1 VRHDGSKASLEEAA
15 VSSSDRPVGFAL
27 LRRNRVVYRRLP
39 LLAAP
44 HADDTAERARWGARP
59 ALAEA
64 GLLAWGTGVQLSEAL
79 GAVGMALTLLAVL
92 PPRAGWR
99 TRARSAWPLWAFVGC
114 CLLAPVVAGHWP
126 SAAGAARIFDWCF
139 LPVAAAALPLLQ
151 RPARRRVALA
161 VGAIFL
167 LSCTAALCQH
177 FGLWPHPEAFARF
190 RWTGL
195 PFQRMYEPL
204 AGEPSRYMAGGLLL
218 HRLKF
223 AHVGGL
229 VVLAALDWGLLRRNA
244 PSLAVAAAGALC
256 VVWLPHARA
265 ASVALVAAMGLVL
278 LLRLSGRWR
287 WAAACGVLLLG
298 AVVVWT
304 VPSLRVRFA
313 SATTDEG
320 SGDRRWL
327 AVTALRAVQEH
338 PLSGVGLGRYR
349 PALFASADTPQD
361 VVQHAGKA
369 HNQYLT
375 VAAEA
380 GIPAAILYLVL
391 LLWCWRRVLPAAA
404 LGAAGR
410 ASVLFLALLSLL
422 HDPLFHAEV
431 SMAVVLALGLAQGAT
446 EEEQDR
452 G

>member
-1 VRHDGSKASLEEAA
+1 
-15 VSSSDRPVGFAL
+15 
-27 LRRNRVVYRRLP
+27 
-39 LLAAP
+39 
-44 HADDTAERARWGARP
+44 
-59 ALAEA
+59 LAEA

-79 GAVGMALTLLAVL
+79 GAVGMALTLLSVL
-92 PPRAGWR
+92 PPRAGWQ
-99 TRARSAWPLWAFVGC
+99 TRARRAWPLWAFVLC
-114 CLLAPVVAGHWP
+114 CLLVPVLGGHWP

-139 LPVAAAALPLLQ
+139 LPVAAAALPLLPP
-151 RPARRRVALA
+151 PARRRVAMA
-161 VGAIFL
+161 VCVVFL

-177 FGLWPHPEAFARF
+177 FGVWPRPEAFARF

-244 PSLAVAAAGALC
+244 LALVVAAVGALC

-265 ASVALVAAMGLVL
+265 ASVALVLAMGLVL
-278 LLRLSGRWR
+278 SFRLSGRWR
-287 WAAACGVLLLG
+287 WAAACAVLLLG
-298 AVVVWT
+298 AAGAWA
-304 VPSLRVRFA
+304 VPSLRLRFA
-313 SATTDEG
+313 SASTEEG

-327 AVTALRAVQEH
+327 AVTALRAIQAH
-338 PLSGVGLGRYR
+338 PLAGVGLGRYR
-349 PALFASADTPQD
+349 PALFASADTPEE

-391 LLWCWRRVLPAAA
+391 LLWCWRRVRPAAP
-404 LGAAGR
+404 LGASGR
-410 ASVLFLALLSLL
+410 ASVLFFALLSLL

-446 EEEQDR
+446 EEEDGR
-452 G
+452 R

>member
-1 VRHDGSKASLEEAA
+1 M
-15 VSSSDRPVGFAL
+15 
-27 LRRNRVVYRRLP
+27 
-39 LLAAP
+39 
-44 HADDTAERARWGARP
+44 
-59 ALAEA
+59 
-64 GLLAWGTGVQLSEAL
+64 AWGTGVQLSEAL

-99 TRARSAWPLWAFVGC
+99 MRARGAWPLWAFVLC
-114 CLLAPVVAGHWP
+114 CLLAPVLAGHWP
-126 SAAGAARIFDWCF
+126 SAAGAARVLDWCF
-139 LPVAAAALPLLQ
+139 LPAAAAALHRLP
-151 RPARRRVALA
+151 RPARKRVAVA
-161 VGAIFL
+161 VGAVFL

-177 FGLWPHPEAFARF
+177 FGLWPRPDAFARF

-204 AGEPSRYMAGGLLL
+204 EGEPSRYMAGGLLL

-229 VVLAALDWGLLRRNA
+229 VVLAALDWGLLAKNA
-244 PSLAVAAAGALC
+244 SSLAVAGVGAVCL
-256 VVWLPHARA
+256 VWLPHARA
-265 ASVALVAAMGLVL
+265 ASVALLLGMGLVL
-278 LLRLSGRWR
+278 LLRVSGRFR

-298 AVVVWT
+298 VVGVST

-313 SATTDEG
+313 SATAEEG
-320 SGDRRWL
+320 AGDRRWL
-327 AVTALRAVQEH
+327 AVTALNAVQQH

-349 PALFASADTPQD
+349 PALFASPGTPQS

-380 GIPAAILYLVL
+380 GLPAALLYLVL
-391 LLWCWRRVLPAAA
+391 LFWCWRRVHPAAP

-446 EEEQDR
+446 QEEEPGQR
-452 G
+452 